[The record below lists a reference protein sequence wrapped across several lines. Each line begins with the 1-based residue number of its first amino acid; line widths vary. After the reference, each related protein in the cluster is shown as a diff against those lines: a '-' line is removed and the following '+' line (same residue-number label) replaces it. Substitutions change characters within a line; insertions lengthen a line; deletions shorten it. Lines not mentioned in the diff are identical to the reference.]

1 MALLAILATF
11 CVFLLSREVYR
22 LFRVISDAR
31 AVGLPIVF
39 VPVDQANLV
48 WLVLSA
54 SCRFRIQKILPAWL
68 WERVAIAVPGWELFQ
83 EMPYLRNNPT
93 SRRRWY
99 TDVNHASFTLV
110 GLRRFEVWTADP
122 LVASE
127 ILGRI
132 HDFEQPR
139 GLELLLGKFGP
150 NVVTSNGD
158 QWARHR
164 KIVAAVIN
172 ERISKQVF
180 NESIRHSRDIL
191 QETFVTTTS
200 TERESTVNAQLLFAK
215 LTEVT
220 LNVLIGAGIG
230 DKFPWIDEKGQQP
243 VPPYEMT
250 YKDALHIYLNNAF
263 GLAMLPSWLLNHWPS
278 WAPAYQRVRRVE
290 RSMTEFRMRNLLLLD
305 QERRSGMAGDRR
317 EASGRPDLLTLLAE
331 ASRSSSSI
339 KSSDHSGAVG
349 GRGGQQPLRLYR
361 RGFKT
366 IAGALNFAV
375 VLLARYPLWHGWL
388 VEEIDGLFPAEV
400 DSEEQLEYADTF
412 ARAVRLFAFVM
423 ETMRLY
429 GSTSRLYRETSG
441 PQLLRTSSGSTIR
454 LPTKARLFVNSIAL
468 HHLPSWRDV
477 NRQSD
482 PAGFTPDR
490 DTPDEDTFRPS
501 RWVNPPGSQHTHFHP
516 PKGTFVPWSQGHGY
530 AQDRKW
536 PKWKS

>member
-339 KSSDHSGAVG
+339 KSSDHVSPALSEDEVVSNLFAFTAG
-349 GRGGQQPLRLYR
+349 
-361 RGFKT
+361 GFKT

-429 GSTSRLYRETSG
+429 GSASRLYRETSG

-501 RWVNPPGSQHTHFHP
+501 RTPTFTHQKAHLCPGRR
-516 PKGTFVPWSQGHGY
+516 GHGY